1 MKKRKKTNNND
12 RLLTKEEKH
21 WLVKPG
27 QVLNPKGRPKGS
39 RNKFAEEF
47 VKDFLADW
55 EKHGKEAIRKARRT
69 DPVAY
74 LKVAA
79 SLLPKDFNL
88 NVSSEAELEK
98 MLEKFDDEQLE
109 AIFTAISATG
119 SNATKAIAQE
129 KARAKSD
136 SLH

>member
-1 MKKRKKTNNND
+1 MAKN
-12 RLLTKEEKH
+12 KEDKP

-47 VKDFLADW
+47 IKDFLRDW
-55 EKHGKEAIRKARRT
+55 ELNGKAAIRKARKT

-88 NVSSEAELEK
+88 NVSSEADLEK
-98 MLEKFDDEQLE
+98 MLEQFDDEQLE
-109 AIFTAISATG
+109 AIFTAITAAG
-119 SNATKAIAQE
+119 SSTKKDIV
-129 KARAKSD
+129 KAKAGTKSN

>member
-1 MKKRKKTNNND
+1 MSKKNKQDKP
-12 RLLTKEEKH
+12 

-47 VKDFLADW
+47 IKDFLSDW
-55 EKHGKEAIRKARRT
+55 EKFGKEAIKKARRT

-109 AIFTAISATG
+109 AIFTAITAAG
-119 SNATKAIAQE
+119 SNAAKGITKE
-129 KARAKSD
+129 KARAKPN

>member
-1 MKKRKKTNNND
+1 MGLEMAVN
-12 RLLTKEEKH
+12 TKEK
-21 WLVKPG
+21 VKKPPFRFKSG
-27 QVLNPKGRPKGS
+27 AEWNGNANGRPKGS

-47 VKDFLADW
+47 VKDFLSDW
-55 EKHGKEAIRKARRT
+55 EKHGREAIRKARRT

-98 MLEKFDDEQLE
+98 MLEKFDDDQLE
-109 AIFTAISATG
+109 AIFTAISAASAT
-119 SNATKAIAQE
+119 STKATAQ
-129 KARAKSD
+129 KKVGTQSN